1 MSKMI
6 NEEIKSG
13 EQFSLASTLTIF
25 PDSIKY
31 MTKI

>member
-13 EQFSLASTLTIF
+13 EQFSLARTCFSVFAKVRINF
-25 PDSIKY
+25 K
-31 MTKI
+31 